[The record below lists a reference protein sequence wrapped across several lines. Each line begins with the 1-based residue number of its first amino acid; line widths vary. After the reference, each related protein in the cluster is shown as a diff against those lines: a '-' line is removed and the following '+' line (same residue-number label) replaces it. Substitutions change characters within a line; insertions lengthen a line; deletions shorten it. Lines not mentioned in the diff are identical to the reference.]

1 MAAGKSKTTKKASRT
16 PGVQESV
23 KNVVDEVEKTGEALL
38 NQVREQF
45 EALGHRMSAAGS
57 SVAHTATSVTETHM
71 GSDITEILSKAMEHV
86 REAVALDPTDP
97 LQHEN
102 LVELLLARNRL
113 REAAEALEA
122 KMSVLQPELRD
133 HLGGSDDAGCIYF
146 ADKERPAAEAPRHAL
161 RTIRPEAGVMY
172 LFPSYFWHGVVPF
185 EGERERICVAFDVI
199 PHEH

>member
-86 REAVALDPTDP
+86 REAGESTAESITEGFEQ
-97 LQHEN
+97 LQQR
-102 LVELLLARNRL
+102 ARA
-113 REAAEALEA
+113 AAEAA
-122 KMSVLQPELRD
+122 K
-133 HLGGSDDAGCIYF
+133 
-146 ADKERPAAEAPRHAL
+146 KRPARKKTAKKKAAKKKAAKKKAAKKS
-161 RTIRPEAGVMY
+161 T
-172 LFPSYFWHGVVPF
+172 S
-185 EGERERICVAFDVI
+185 
-199 PHEH
+199 